1 MSNNV
6 FPDPANVA
14 IVSPTET
21 SDRGTEGVAV
31 FIQDQTTGILDV
43 PFLNNLSTPTLAIDT
58 VADGINRDITLTAGH
73 GLTVA
78 DIGNIV
84 EIVDSAN
91 GTFFM
96 QAAITNVVAD
106 VITLDAPINRIYTTT
121 QSILSVSDID
131 MNVNGAVTPVIYS
144 VLPFSIQ
151 KGDMV
156 RLIVEIRDNSPM
168 DFETF
173 GGVPALANGCVL
185 RINNGDGTYRNL
197 YNFKSNGDMIEQGFD
212 HDFFLNNGGNIR
224 GFTCR
229 ITWGGQSKHGAVIRL
244 DGSLGE
250 ALEFVIQDDLT
261 GLTRMHWTAQGS
273 EVQD

>member
-1 MSNNV
+1 MTGISQY
-6 FPDPANVA
+6 P
-14 IVSPTET
+14 SPLPIET
-21 SDRGTEGVAV
+21 SDRGTRGVAV
-31 FIQDQTTGILDV
+31 FIQDQTTGVLDV
-43 PFLNNLSTPTLAIDT
+43 PFLNQLSTPTLALDT
-58 VADGINRDITLTAGH
+58 VADGTNRDITLTAGH

-78 DIGNIV
+78 DIGDIV
-84 EIVDSAN
+84 ELADTTN
-91 GTFFM
+91 GSFFM
-96 QAAITNVVAD
+96 QAEITGVAGD
-106 VITLDAPINRIYTTT
+106 VITLDSPINRVYTTAA
-121 QSILSVSDID
+121 SLVAVSDDD
-131 MNVNGAVTPVIYS
+131 MNVDGSVTPVVFS

-156 RLIVEIRDNSPM
+156 RIIAEIRDNSPM

-173 GGVPALANGCVL
+173 GGITALTNGCVV

-197 YNFKSNGDMIEQGFD
+197 YNFKSNGDIIEMAFD

-224 GFTCR
+224 GFTSR
-229 ITWGGQSKHGAVIRL
+229 LTWGGQSKHGVVIRL
-244 DGSLGE
+244 DGALGE